1 MIPVCVGESHSV
13 SSDVDTSKKLFWI
26 HTVGE
31 SRYKSIVDDLA
42 CRIRAGALPPGTQ
55 LPTIRSLMKRHG
67 IALATAS
74 RVYGELEAIGLVVG
88 EAGRGTFVRDTSLP
102 RGLGLE
108 QSPARSSA
116 IDLTFNYPSLP
127 GQAEL
132 LRTGLRNLAASG
144 DLDALLHS
152 APQGGR
158 SHERQIV
165 ARHLRNRDIRVPG
178 EQVLIVNGA
187 QQGLA
192 VTVMG
197 LFQPGDILAID
208 ALSYPGMKVLAQLHR
223 LDLAPLPPRTGG
235 GLDLEQLDALCR
247 RRPVRAIYTMPT
259 LHNPLGLVMN
269 KSDRIRLA
277 ELAERYDFLIIEDSA
292 YAFLAEPAPKPVFT
306 HAPDRTI
313 YVSGLSKSVAAGLRM
328 GFVVTPK
335 RLVPALERAIRVS
348 TWNTP
353 SLIVALAC
361 QWIES
366 GIVDTLED
374 QKRKDAHQRQLL
386 ARRILRGGS
395 IVAHPRSYY
404 LWLEMPDDL
413 RADRV
418 AANLE
423 RDGVLVTTAEPFSIT
438 PNIPHA
444 LRLALG
450 SISLDAL
457 DEALHKVRRAV
468 IG

>member
-1 MIPVCVGESHSV
+1 MV
-13 SSDVDTSKKLFWI
+13 SL
-26 HTVGE
+26 
-31 SRYKSIVDDLA
+31 
-42 CRIRAGALPPGTQ
+42 IRAGALPPGTQ
-55 LPTIRSLMKRHG
+55 LPTVRSLMKQHG
-67 IALATAS
+67 VSLATAS

-88 EAGRGTFVRDTSLP
+88 EVGRGTFVRDTSLP

-108 QSPARSSA
+108 QNPARSNA

-127 GQAEL
+127 GQVEL
-132 LRTGLRNLAASG
+132 LRTGLRNLAVSG

-158 SHERQIV
+158 RHERQTA

-178 EQVLIVNGA
+178 EQILIVNGA

-208 ALSYPGMKVLAQLHR
+208 ALTYPGMKALAQLHR
-223 LDLAPLPPRTGG
+223 LDLAPIPPRVGS
-235 GLDLEQLDALCR
+235 GLDLERLDALCR
-247 RRPVRAIYTMPT
+247 RRPVRALYTMPT
-259 LHNPLGLVMN
+259 LHNPLGWVM
-269 KSDRIRLA
+269 SEPDRMRLA
-277 ELAERYDFLIIEDSA
+277 ELAERYDFLIIEDGA

-306 HAPDRTI
+306 HAPDRTV
-313 YVSGLSKSVAAGLRM
+313 YVSGLSKSVASGLRV
-328 GFVVTPK
+328 GFVAAPE
-335 RLVPALERAIRVS
+335 RLMPALERAIRVS

-353 SLIVALAC
+353 SLTVALAC
-361 QWIES
+361 QWIDS

-374 QKRKDAHQRQLL
+374 RKRKDARHRQML

-395 IVAHPRSYY
+395 IIAHPTSYY

-418 AANLE
+418 AADLE
-423 RDGVLVTTAEPFSIT
+423 RDGVLVTTAEPFSTT
-438 PNIPHA
+438 PNTPHA
-444 LRLALG
+444 LRLAIG
-450 SISLDAL
+450 SLSLDAL
-457 DEALHKVRRAV
+457 ADALHKVGRAV
-468 IG
+468 ID